1 MDPVKYPHS
10 PHLPWSPGFDADED
24 MVLESVDHWKG
35 RQVVITEK
43 MNGECSTLFS
53 DYYHARSTI
62 YAPHPSR
69 THCRAI
75 WGRVRH
81 NIPEGFR
88 VCGEN
93 VSAVHSIRYDN
104 LPSYFLVFSI
114 WNGDVAFS
122 WDETEE
128 WCGLMELSTV
138 PVLWRGVWDE
148 DKCRLVIA
156 GLDLEKQEGIVVR
169 PAGRFLFK
177 QIQDVRNGVMGKW
190 VRRGHIQT
198 DEHWMGK
205 PVEWN
210 GLRNGK
216 KGKD

>member
-128 WCGLMELSTV
+128 WCGLMGAQHRPCLME
-138 PVLWRGVWDE
+138 RGLGRRQVQIGY
-148 DKCRLVIA
+148 RRA
-156 GLDLEKQEGIVVR
+156 GLGEAGR
-169 PAGRFLFK
+169 HCSPAGGQVPLQANPGCQEWRHGK
-177 QIQDVRNGVMGKW
+177 MGPP
-190 VRRGHIQT
+190 RAHP
-198 DEHWMGK
+198 D
-205 PVEWN
+205 
-210 GLRNGK
+210 
-216 KGKD
+216 